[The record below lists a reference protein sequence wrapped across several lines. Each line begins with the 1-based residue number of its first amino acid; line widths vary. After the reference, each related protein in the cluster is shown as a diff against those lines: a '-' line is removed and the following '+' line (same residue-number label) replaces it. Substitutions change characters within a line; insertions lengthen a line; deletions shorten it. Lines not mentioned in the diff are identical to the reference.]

1 MKTLEKRLTEVA
13 VSPLPV
19 VSGGTALG
27 LAMRGRGGGGRRAG
41 GGRVLVGPIGDGAG
55 SNPGQGQ
62 ATCGASFTALL
73 PVGSGIKEGG
83 VEVHGA
89 WQVKWLVAAIQNSH
103 HKQTSMKYFVN
114 FLGHFKPIQR
124 ILGLCSLLNPSLRLN
139 QY

>member
-27 LAMRGRGGGGRRAG
+27 LAMRGGGGGGRRAG

-62 ATCGASFTALL
+62 ATCGASLTALL
-73 PVGSGIKEGG
+73 SFGRGIKEGG
-83 VEVHGA
+83 VEVRSA
-89 WQVKWLVAAIQNSH
+89 WQVKWLVAGVQNE
-103 HKQTSMKYFVN
+103 
-114 FLGHFKPIQR
+114 G
-124 ILGLCSLLNPSLRLN
+124 
-139 QY
+139 